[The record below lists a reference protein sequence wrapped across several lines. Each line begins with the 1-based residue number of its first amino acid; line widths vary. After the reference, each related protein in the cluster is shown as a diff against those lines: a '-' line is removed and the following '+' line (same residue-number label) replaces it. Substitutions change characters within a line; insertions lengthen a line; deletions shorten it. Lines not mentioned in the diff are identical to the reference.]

1 MGEREE
7 YLDELLKE
15 IDDEKDQE
23 GKAAEVWDDFD
34 KEMEGIDEEDF
45 LKEFEKSLGDDLD
58 SNMETEFSKADT
70 SESEF
75 ETELGLDDDS
85 TSPDFMDSI
94 DSIVNNV
101 KSGNLD
107 DGFGNGDLS
116 LEESLKNFNE
126 EDPVLDE
133 IGQGFAT
140 DDSYMT
146 NESEEIEL
154 PEEADEISE
163 AEKLAR
169 EIEGLNLSDETS
181 ETNKAEREEESSAE
195 EKKAQEESKKQ
206 EKKKGFFARLS
217 AALFGE
223 EEEEEV
229 VAPKPAAAT
238 IPADIENLSEDEL
251 SALRALESQNSSSG
265 EDDEAKKKQE
275 KAEEKKA
282 LKEQKAQEKA
292 EKKAAKQA
300 LKEQKAK
307 EKAEKKALKLQKQEP
322 VVKSKPLPKKPVVLI
337 ILFGLSIVV
346 LVNLLSGVSG
356 YNTALAEA
364 KEYYA
369 QGEYV
374 EAYGC
379 LNEKDIKEADLGF
392 YDKVRLT
399 AYMQQQ
405 LNSYDAYQSQNMYS
419 EALSALICGVGRYD
433 RFVAEATEAG
443 VDKEYDKMFKNIEE
457 KLSSNYQMSVDEAR
471 AIYVLEDKK
480 EFTYAVYEIIS
491 ELRLESEEE

>member
-23 GKAAEVWDDFD
+23 GKTAEVWDDFD
-34 KEMEGIDEEDF
+34 KELEGIDEEDF

-58 SNMETEFSKADT
+58 SNMGTEFSKADT
-70 SESEF
+70 SDSEL
-75 ETELGLDDDS
+75 ETEFGMDDS

-101 KSGNLD
+101 KNGNLD
-107 DGFGNGDLS
+107 DGFGDGDLS
-116 LEESLKNFNE
+116 IEESLKNFS
-126 EDPVLDE
+126 EDDPALDE
-133 IGQGFAT
+133 IGQGFAS
-140 DDSYMT
+140 DDSYMVNT
-146 NESEEIEL
+146 LEGMDEMGESE
-154 PEEADEISE
+154 DISE

-169 EIEGLNLSDETS
+169 EIEGLNLD
-181 ETNKAEREEESSAE
+181 AEES
-195 EKKAQEESKKQ
+195 EKKEAEPKKESSIEGENSLEEDTKK

-217 AALFGE
+217 VALFGE
-223 EEEEEV
+223 EEEEV
-229 VAPKPAAAT
+229 VKKPAVEIA
-238 IPADIENLSEDEL
+238 PSEIENLSEEEM
-251 SALRALESQNSSSG
+251 SALLELENQNTSS
-265 EDDEAKKKQE
+265 EEEEEAKKKKE
-275 KAEEKKA
+275 KEEEKKA

-307 EKAEKKALKLQKQEP
+307 EKAEKKALKLQNQEP

-337 ILFGLSIVV
+337 VLFGLSIVV
-346 LVNLLSGVSG
+346 LVNLLSNLTG
-356 YNTALAEA
+356 YSTALSEA
-364 KEYYA
+364 KDYYA

-379 LNEKDIKEADLGF
+379 LNEKDMKEADLEF
-392 YDKVRLT
+392 YNKVKLT
-399 AYMQQQ
+399 AYLQQQ

-419 EALSALICGVGRYD
+419 EALAALICGVGRYD
-433 RFVAEATEAG
+433 RFISDATEAG
-443 VDKEYDKMFKNIEE
+443 VDKEYNKMLQSIEE

-471 AIYVLEDKK
+471 VIYDLEDKQ
-480 EFTYAVYEIIS
+480 EFTYAVYGVIS
-491 ELRLESEEE
+491 ELGLQVEED